1 MDAWTFKVMFIRFSP
16 WNSSRIMAQY
26 LWFFRVKCEN
36 AEHGCEAIVRLD
48 NLVEHSAQC
57 EFNPKR
63 PIPCESCE
71 MEIPKNQIKNHN
83 CIRDLRKQGKYNQS
97 YCRLTWCSVL
107 DLQTRVESLE
117 KDKQEQ
123 NTRHNRDISRLARM
137 IEQSS
142 SHRSIL
148 QINNRLVEE
157 QILRWSESLSSARVT
172 RWGGVISTPG

>member
-1 MDAWTFKVMFIRFSP
+1 
-16 WNSSRIMAQY
+16 
-26 LWFFRVKCEN
+26 
-36 AEHGCEAIVRLD
+36 
-48 NLVEHSAQC
+48 
-57 EFNPKR
+57 
-63 PIPCESCE
+63 

-83 CIRDLRKQGKYNQS
+83 CIRDLRKQGKNERILQLFMT
-97 YCRLTWCSVL
+97 RILVL